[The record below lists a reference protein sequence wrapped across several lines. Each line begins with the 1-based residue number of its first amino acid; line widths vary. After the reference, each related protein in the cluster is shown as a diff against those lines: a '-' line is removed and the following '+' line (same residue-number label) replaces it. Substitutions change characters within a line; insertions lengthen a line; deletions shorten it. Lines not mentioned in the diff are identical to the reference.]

1 MLSGQLPILFRLYAF
16 ILLCHSLASA
26 LLYLNY
32 LNFNMQ
38 CNLTCFVIVPVCCL
52 QLLCVVIL
60 TFFFLLLFSLPSSLS
75 DITTEL
81 VYLTPE
87 LRQDGCVAHALALR
101 AAWALGNY
109 HRFFLLYKRAPRMA
123 AYLIDKFVERE
134 RKLALRAILKTW
146 VQITRPHS
154 TVLDPCAFFNSW
166 SKVDTKSVF
175 SCVLCLSH
183 CLLQVQALC
192 AGGVCTVQ
200 SGLPLF
206 RYMFDLPDR
215 AWSYIHSVR
224 S

>member
-16 ILLCHSLASA
+16 ILLCYSLASA

-38 CNLTCFVIVPVCCL
+38 CNLTCFVIVPGCCV

-60 TFFFLLLFSLPSSLS
+60 MCFFFFSPLLLFPLPSSFS

-134 RKLALRAILKTW
+134 RKLALRAILKT
-146 VQITRPHS
+146 
-154 TVLDPCAFFNSW
+154 
-166 SKVDTKSVF
+166 
-175 SCVLCLSH
+175 
-183 CLLQVQALC
+183 
-192 AGGVCTVQ
+192 
-200 SGLPLF
+200 
-206 RYMFDLPDR
+206 
-215 AWSYIHSVR
+215 
-224 S
+224 